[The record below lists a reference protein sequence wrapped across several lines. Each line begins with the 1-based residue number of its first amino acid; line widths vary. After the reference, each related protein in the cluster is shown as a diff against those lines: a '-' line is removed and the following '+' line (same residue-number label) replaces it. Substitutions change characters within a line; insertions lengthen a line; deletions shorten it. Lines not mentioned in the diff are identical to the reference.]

1 MQVQLI
7 TCVHRLCGD
16 LKGLRSVLQGP
27 LRGLFGGLATVFAA
41 MLFGGLLLNRIFDPA
56 RNRLQQLDRS
66 EYEVGRSRCATIKLV
81 QVYGLSY
88 GTSHQ
93 WLHAYSAENS

>member
-1 MQVQLI
+1 M
-7 TCVHRLCGD
+7 
-16 LKGLRSVLQGP
+16 LQGP

-66 EYEVGRSRCATIKLV
+66 EYEVADQPSVRNHTASAGLCFPR
-81 QVYGLSY
+81 YGNF
-88 GTSHQ
+88 
-93 WLHAYSAENS
+93 A

>member
-1 MQVQLI
+1 M
-7 TCVHRLCGD
+7 
-16 LKGLRSVLQGP
+16 LQGP

-66 EYEVGRSRCATIKLV
+66 EYEV
-81 QVYGLSY
+81 
-88 GTSHQ
+88 
-93 WLHAYSAENS
+93 AEVVGAQPHS